1 MPRIVRPHKHEQ
13 SPHDRIDNLLLDNHK
28 FFLTGDIDTENVD
41 RCIRWIEYENL
52 NTTEPKLLTLYVNS
66 TGGDLYQTFALIDI
80 MHSSKHPIRTIGL
93 GSILS
98 GGFLIFVCGT
108 KGERYIA
115 ANAGIMCHQLSDEI
129 GAKYHDIKS
138 AVKEVENCN
147 AKMIKILRD
156 ATELSVIKIQAKLL
170 PASDVYLTAKELI
183 QLNAAD
189 HILGEVY
196 GTPV

>member
-1 MPRIVRPHKHEQ
+1 VATRKHEQ
-13 SPHDRIDNLLLDNHK
+13 SPQDRIDNLLLDNHM
-28 FFLTGDIDTENVD
+28 FFLNGDIDVENVD
-41 RCIRWIEYENL
+41 RCIKWIEYENMDS
-52 NTTEPKLLTLYVNS
+52 TKPKLLTLYVN
-66 TGGDLYQTFALIDI
+66 TPGGDLYQTFALIDI
-80 MHSSKHPIRTIGL
+80 MRSSKHPIRTIGL
-93 GSILS
+93 GNIMS

-115 ANAGIMCHQLSDEI
+115 ANAGIMCHQLSDDI
-129 GAKYHDIKS
+129 TDKYHDIKS

-156 ATELSVIKIQAKLL
+156 ATGLSALKISAKLL

-183 QLNAAD
+183 QLKAAD
-189 HILGEVY
+189 YILGEEN

>member
-1 MPRIVRPHKHEQ
+1 MATRKHEQ
-13 SPHDRIDNLLLDNHK
+13 SPQDRIDNLLLDNHM
-28 FFLTGDIDTENVD
+28 FFLNGDIDIDNID
-41 RCIRWIEYENL
+41 RCIRWIEYENIN
-52 NTTEPKLLTLYVNS
+52 NTKPTVLTLYINS

-80 MHSSKHPIRTIGL
+80 MRSSKHPIRTIGL
-93 GSILS
+93 GSIMS

-115 ANAGIMCHQLSDEI
+115 ANAGIMCHQLSDDI
-129 GAKYHDIKS
+129 TDKYHDIKS

-156 ATELSVIKIQAKLL
+156 ATGLSALKISAKLL

-183 QLNAAD
+183 QLKAAD
-189 HILGEVY
+189 YILGEEN
-196 GTPV
+196 GAPV

>member
-1 MPRIVRPHKHEQ
+1 MATRKHEQ
-13 SPHDRIDNLLLDNHK
+13 SPHDRIDNLLLDNHM
-28 FFLTGDIDTENVD
+28 FFLTGDIDVENVD
-41 RCIRWIEYENL
+41 RCIKWIEYENIDS
-52 NTTEPKLLTLYVNS
+52 TKPKLLTLYVN
-66 TGGDLYQTFALIDI
+66 TPGGDLYQTFALIDI
-80 MHSSKHPIRTIGL
+80 MRSSKHPIRTIGL
-93 GSILS
+93 GNIMS

-115 ANAGIMCHQLSDEI
+115 ANAGIMCHQLSDDI
-129 GAKYHDIKS
+129 TDKYHDIKS

-147 AKMIKILRD
+147 AKMVKVLRD
-156 ATELSVIKIQAKLL
+156 ATGLSALKIQSKLL

-189 HILGEVY
+189 FILGEDD

>member
-1 MPRIVRPHKHEQ
+1 MATRKHEQ
-13 SPHDRIDNLLLDNHK
+13 SPQDRIDNILLDNHM
-28 FFLTGDIDTENVD
+28 FFLNGDIDIDNID
-41 RCIRWIEYENL
+41 RCIRWIEYENI
-52 NTTEPKLLTLYVNS
+52 NSTKPTVLTLYINS

-80 MHSSKHPIRTIGL
+80 MRSSKHPIRTIGL
-93 GSILS
+93 GSIMS

-115 ANAGIMCHQLSDEI
+115 ANAGIMCHQLSDDI
-129 GAKYHDIKS
+129 TDKYHDIKS

-156 ATELSVIKIQAKLL
+156 ATGLSALKISAKLL

-189 HILGEVY
+189 YILGEDD

>member
-1 MPRIVRPHKHEQ
+1 VATRKHEQ
-13 SPHDRIDNLLLDNHK
+13 SPQDRIDNLLLDNHM
-28 FFLTGDIDTENVD
+28 FFLNGDIDIDNID
-41 RCIRWIEYENL
+41 RCIRWIEYENI
-52 NTTEPKLLTLYVNS
+52 NSTKPTVLTLYINS

-80 MHSSKHPIRTIGL
+80 MRSSKHPIRTIGL
-93 GSILS
+93 GSIMS

-115 ANAGIMCHQLSDEI
+115 ANAGIMCHQLSDDI
-129 GAKYHDIKS
+129 TDKYHDIKS

-156 ATELSVIKIQAKLL
+156 ATGLSALKISAKLL

-189 HILGEVY
+189 YILGEDD

>member
-1 MPRIVRPHKHEQ
+1 VTTRKHEQ
-13 SPHDRIDNLLLDNHK
+13 TAEDRIDNLLLDSHV
-28 FFLTGDIDTENVD
+28 FFLNGDIEEENID
-41 RCIRWIEYENL
+41 RCIKWIEYENID
-52 NTTEPKLLTLYVNS
+52 TKDKMLTLYVN
-66 TGGDLYQTFALIDI
+66 TGGGDLYQTFALIDI
-80 MHSSKHPIRTIGL
+80 MRSSKHPIRTIGL
-93 GSILS
+93 GNIMS

-115 ANAGIMCHQLSDEI
+115 PNAGIMCHQLSDDI
-129 GAKYHDIKS
+129 TDKYHDIKS

-156 ATELSVIKIQAKLL
+156 ATGLSALKISSKLL

-189 HILGEVY
+189 YILGEDD
-196 GTPV
+196 GTHA

>member
-1 MPRIVRPHKHEQ
+1 MATRKHEQ
-13 SPHDRIDNLLLDNHK
+13 SPQDRIDNLLLDNHM
-28 FFLTGDIDTENVD
+28 FFLNGDIEIENVD
-41 RCIRWIEYENL
+41 RCIKWIEYENIDS
-52 NTTEPKLLTLYVNS
+52 TKPKLLTLYVN
-66 TGGDLYQTFALIDI
+66 TPGGDLYQTFALIDI
-80 MHSSKHPIRTIGL
+80 MRSSKHPIRTIGL
-93 GSILS
+93 GNIMS

-115 ANAGIMCHQLSDEI
+115 ANAGIMCHQLSDDI
-129 GAKYHDIKS
+129 TDKYHDIKS

-156 ATELSVIKIQAKLL
+156 ATGLSALKISSKLL

-189 HILGEVY
+189 FILGEDD
-196 GTPV
+196 GTPA

>member
-1 MPRIVRPHKHEQ
+1 MAIRKHEQ
-13 SPHDRIDNLLLDNHK
+13 SPQDRIDNLLLDNHM
-28 FFLTGDIDTENVD
+28 FFLNGDIEIENVD
-41 RCIRWIEYENL
+41 RCIKWIEYENIDSSK
-52 NTTEPKLLTLYVNS
+52 PKLLTLYVN
-66 TGGDLYQTFALIDI
+66 TPGGDLYQTFALIDI
-80 MHSSKHPIRTIGL
+80 MRSSKHPIRTIGL
-93 GSILS
+93 GNIMS

-115 ANAGIMCHQLSDEI
+115 ANAGIMCHQLSDDI
-129 GAKYHDIKS
+129 TDKYHDIKS

-156 ATELSVIKIQAKLL
+156 ATGLSALKISAKLL

-189 HILGEVY
+189 FILGEDD

>member
-1 MPRIVRPHKHEQ
+1 VATRKHEQ
-13 SPHDRIDNLLLDNHK
+13 SPQDRIDNLLLDNHM
-28 FFLTGDIDTENVD
+28 FFLNGDIDVENVD
-41 RCIRWIEYENL
+41 RCIRWIEYENIDS
-52 NTTEPKLLTLYVNS
+52 TKPKLLTLYVN
-66 TGGDLYQTFALIDI
+66 TPGGDLYQTFALIDI
-80 MHSSKHPIRTIGL
+80 MRSSKHPIRTIGL
-93 GSILS
+93 GNIMS

-115 ANAGIMCHQLSDEI
+115 ANAGIMCHQLSDDI
-129 GAKYHDIKS
+129 TDKYHDIKS

-156 ATELSVIKIQAKLL
+156 ATGLSALKISAKLL

-183 QLNAAD
+183 QLKAAD
-189 HILGEVY
+189 YILGEEN

>member
-1 MPRIVRPHKHEQ
+1 MATRKHEQ
-13 SPHDRIDNLLLDNHK
+13 SPQDRIDNLLLDNHM
-28 FFLTGDIDTENVD
+28 FFLNGDIDIENVD
-41 RCIRWIEYENL
+41 RCIKWIEYENRDS
-52 NTTEPKLLTLYVNS
+52 TKPKLLTLYVN
-66 TGGDLYQTFALIDI
+66 TPGGDLYQTFALIDI
-80 MHSSKHPIRTIGL
+80 MRSSKHPIRTIGL
-93 GSILS
+93 GNIMS

-115 ANAGIMCHQLSDEI
+115 ANAGIMCHQLSDDI
-129 GAKYHDIKS
+129 TDKYHDIKS

-156 ATELSVIKIQAKLL
+156 ATGLSALKISAKLL

-183 QLNAAD
+183 QLKAAD
-189 HILGEVY
+189 YILGEEN

>member
-1 MPRIVRPHKHEQ
+1 MATRKHEQ
-13 SPHDRIDNLLLDNHK
+13 SPQDRIDNLLLDNHM
-28 FFLTGDIDTENVD
+28 FFLNGDIDVENVD
-41 RCIRWIEYENL
+41 RCIKWIEYENIDS
-52 NTTEPKLLTLYVNS
+52 TKPKLLTLYVN
-66 TGGDLYQTFALIDI
+66 TPGGDLYQTFALIDV

-93 GSILS
+93 GNIMS

-115 ANAGIMCHQLSDEI
+115 ANAGIMCHQLSDDI
-129 GAKYHDIKS
+129 TDKYHDIKS

-156 ATELSVIKIQAKLL
+156 ATGLSALKISSKLL

-183 QLNAAD
+183 QLKAAD
-189 HILGEVY
+189 YILGEEN

>member
-1 MPRIVRPHKHEQ
+1 VATRKHEQ
-13 SPHDRIDNLLLDNHK
+13 SPQDRIDNLLLDNHM
-28 FFLTGDIDTENVD
+28 FFLNGDIDVENVD
-41 RCIRWIEYENL
+41 RCIKWIEYENIDS
-52 NTTEPKLLTLYVNS
+52 TKPKLLTLYVN
-66 TGGDLYQTFALIDI
+66 TPGGDLYQTFALIDI
-80 MHSSKHPIRTIGL
+80 MRSSKHPIRTIGL
-93 GSILS
+93 GNIMS

-115 ANAGIMCHQLSDEI
+115 ANAGIMCHQLSDDI
-129 GAKYHDIKS
+129 TDKYHDIKS

-156 ATELSVIKIQAKLL
+156 ATGLSALKISAKLL

-183 QLNAAD
+183 QLKAAD
-189 HILGEVY
+189 YILGEEN

>member
-1 MPRIVRPHKHEQ
+1 VATRKHEQ
-13 SPHDRIDNLLLDNHK
+13 SPQDRMDNLLLDNNM
-28 FFLTGDIDTENVD
+28 FFLNGDIDIENVD
-41 RCIRWIEYENL
+41 RCIKWIEYENIDSSK
-52 NTTEPKLLTLYVNS
+52 PKLLTLYVN
-66 TGGDLYQTFALIDI
+66 TPGGDLYQTFALIDI
-80 MHSSKHPIRTIGL
+80 MRSSKHPIRTIGL
-93 GSILS
+93 GSIMS

-115 ANAGIMCHQLSDEI
+115 ANAGIMCHQLSDDI
-129 GAKYHDIKS
+129 TDKYHDIKS

-156 ATELSVIKIQAKLL
+156 ATGLSALKISAKLL

-189 HILGEVY
+189 YILGEDD